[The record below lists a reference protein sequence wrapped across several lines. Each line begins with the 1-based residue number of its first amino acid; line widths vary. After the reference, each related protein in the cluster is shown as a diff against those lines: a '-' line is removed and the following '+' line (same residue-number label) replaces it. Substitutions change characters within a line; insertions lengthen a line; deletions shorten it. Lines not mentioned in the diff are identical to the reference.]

1 MANGELLRRTKLEIA
16 EHGNLNRLS
25 IAIGVNPGVI
35 YRVLRGGNSPTLRRL
50 WGIPKHPPLPRLI
63 INNCPL
69 ELKTIYDEMCTEY
82 GLTRPELLRDMMRV
96 YNDTMENMPY

>member
-16 EHGNLNRLS
+16 KHGNLNRLS

-50 WGIPKHPPLPRLI
+50 WGIPKHKRRPRLNI
-63 INNCPL
+63 EIDPARFDAQRA
-69 ELKTIYDEMCTEY
+69 EHGMSRAEY
-82 GLTRPELLRDMMRV
+82 VV
-96 YNDTMENMPY
+96 YLMDLDKLPY